1 MRYFNPARGN
11 RLRLLSAVLLGVLV
25 LIGAGDDSAR
35 VEKLGH
41 QMMCMCGCNQ
51 ILLECNHVGCTY
63 SESMRGELVAAL
75 GSGSSDDAV
84 LQTFIEKY
92 GTTVL
97 ASPTHSGFDRVAWIM
112 PYLALIVG
120 IGGVAL
126 VVRAWHKRYGGRA
139 ATVTAGINA
148 ADLGRL
154 RDQAR
159 KETDL

>member
-1 MRYFNPARGN
+1 MRYFTLTRGN
-11 RLRLLSAVLLGVLV
+11 RLRLLGAVLLGVLV
-25 LIGAGDDSAR
+25 LIGAGDNSAR

-63 SESMRGELVAAL
+63 SERMRGELVAAVDA
-75 GSGSSDDAV
+75 GSDDAV

-97 ASPTHSGFDRVAWIM
+97 ASPSHSGFDRIAWIM

-120 IGGVAL
+120 VGGVAL
-126 VVRAWHKRYGGRA
+126 IVRAWHKRYGGKA
-139 ATVTAGINA
+139 VDATSGMSA
-148 ADLGRL
+148 ADISRF